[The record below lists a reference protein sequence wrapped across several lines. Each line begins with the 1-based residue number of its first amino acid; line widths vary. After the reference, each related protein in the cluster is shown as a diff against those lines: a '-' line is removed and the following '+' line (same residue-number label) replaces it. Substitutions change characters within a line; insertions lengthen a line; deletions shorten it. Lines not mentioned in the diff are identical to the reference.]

1 MVKRCLL
8 ILGVSLLALS
18 SLQIV
23 QAAPT
28 SNAEDNYFTT
38 EDIIADIVFPSIDK
52 KVVEKYGS
60 EDAFSWQLRR
70 IVGINYNQNHSYDV
84 SMWVK
89 IDIKDKPH
97 KYTEDLVKVRIFPPC
112 DSDKIECDHDFKI
125 EMLDYKHLTQ

>member
-23 QAAPT
+23 QAAPI
-28 SNAEDNYFTT
+28 SNVEDNYFTT

-60 EDAFSWQLRR
+60 EDAFGWQLRR

-84 SMWVK
+84 SMRVK

-97 KYTEDLVKVRIFPPC
+97 KYTEDLV
-112 DSDKIECDHDFKI
+112 
-125 EMLDYKHLTQ
+125 